1 MPFLNAL
8 TKNLIDSKTPHN
20 ICVFS
25 AQWRYPRVVRF
36 AVCGSDFSL
45 WRKNAFF
52 SPRPEEGTWE
62 SEYDPLVN
70 TVTCSGA
77 MLAEGSTICPEPQLG
92 CSFYSL
98 MCLSKDVK
106 ITDLLSLDM
115 FYYCKKQ
122 KEKQIQ
128 CIMIYID

>member
-1 MPFLNAL
+1 MK
-8 TKNLIDSKTPHN
+8 KN
-20 ICVFS
+20 
-25 AQWRYPRVVRF
+25 
-36 AVCGSDFSL
+36 CG
-45 WRKNAFF
+45 F
-52 SPRPEEGTWE
+52 SPGPEEGTRE

-106 ITDLLSLDM
+106 ITDLLSLDIL
-115 FYYCKKQ
+115 YYCTK
-122 KEKQIQ
+122 
-128 CIMIYID
+128 